1 MKHGGMS
8 PGMGSSSPWLWTKQ
22 SRNKQDEDK
31 AVKES
36 EMSVR
41 WSLRKKKIH
50 LRGKNPC
57 VMMAAWPQ
65 MSVRQKILSKSLW
78 IYENKGKLSR
88 RQKKLQG
95 IL

>member
-41 WSLRKKKIH
+41 WSIRLK
-50 LRGKNPC
+50 LEEEDTFE
-57 VMMAAWPQ
+57 
-65 MSVRQKILSKSLW
+65 RQELPVL
-78 IYENKGKLSR
+78 
-88 RQKKLQG
+88 
-95 IL
+95 